1 MGGLN
6 KLTSGDN
13 SEKLRFLF
21 KVYDVDGKYNRIF
34 LSIAYSLFLKYSNSC
49 NVLLLSYYSGLST
62 LKL

>member
-21 KVYDVDGKYNRIF
+21 KVYDVDGKDSHNF
-34 LSIAYSLFLKYSNSC
+34 ML
-49 NVLLLSYYSGLST
+49 
-62 LKL
+62 